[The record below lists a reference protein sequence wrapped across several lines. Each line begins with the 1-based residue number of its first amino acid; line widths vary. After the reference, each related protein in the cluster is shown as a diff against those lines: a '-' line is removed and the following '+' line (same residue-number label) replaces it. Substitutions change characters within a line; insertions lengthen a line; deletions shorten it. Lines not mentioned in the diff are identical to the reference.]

1 MTRTRT
7 CVWQGPE
14 GCQCKV
20 SPRRQE
26 YRWPLGGTQPDCRA
40 RRRALQR
47 TPVLCRAV
55 CVFKGEGVGG
65 KALLGGVSRSTR
77 CSRVQ
82 AYLGKN
88 LVAITTPIVT
98 PIKRLRKKARGYD
111 AKVGVV
117 DSTRVGRAIFRFY
130 FTELGL

>member
-1 MTRTRT
+1 M
-7 CVWQGPE
+7 
-14 GCQCKV
+14 
-20 SPRRQE
+20 
-26 YRWPLGGTQPDCRA
+26 L
-40 RRRALQR
+40 
-47 TPVLCRAV
+47 
-55 CVFKGEGVGG
+55 
-65 KALLGGVSRSTR
+65 
-77 CSRVQ
+77 Q

-117 DSTRVGRAIFRFY
+117 DSTRASRAIFRFY